1 MKVVPVNDIEKII
14 KKVMLLH
21 PRTTFRKEQ
30 VKYLLETII
39 EKYSIEMQRQHP
51 VGVNEII

>member
-1 MKVVPVNDIEKII
+1 MNAVPVNDIEKII
-14 KKVMLLH
+14 DKVMLLH
-21 PRTTFRKEQ
+21 PRTMFRKEQ
-30 VKYLLETII
+30 VKFLLETII